1 MLSLHNLDVLVG
13 NLPGQRAL
21 KDSQSKYVLITHIKM
36 DCSSCV
42 YVCFL
47 KAFPFSNKRLPDND
61 NTHKKGKNPAIC
73 KACLAIHIN
82 FSEALQPQE
91 FEINGPDELTKNNA
105 IIQA

>member
-1 MLSLHNLDVLVG
+1 MISFNALILCLEILLSELVLAHWSVRG
-13 NLPGQRAL
+13 LAFSSFCIPQLRAA
-21 KDSQSKYVLITHIKM
+21 
-36 DCSSCV
+36 SSPV
-42 YVCFL
+42 AEY
-47 KAFPFSNKRLPDND
+47 RLPDND

-73 KACLAIHIN
+73 KACLATHIN